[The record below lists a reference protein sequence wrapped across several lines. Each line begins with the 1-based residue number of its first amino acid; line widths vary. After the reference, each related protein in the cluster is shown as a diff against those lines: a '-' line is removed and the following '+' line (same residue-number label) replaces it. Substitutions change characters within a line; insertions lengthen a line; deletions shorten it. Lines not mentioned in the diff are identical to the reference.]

1 MNDVRSPRR
10 TLLLV
15 LIPMLAT
22 FIAQRFYLHL
32 IPIKHLV
39 VAGYLIHHLFLGL
52 MIVIPAAFV
61 LAFGFRNR
69 LVGIA
74 APLLLGVGAAMMLD
88 EAVYLVAMEETF
100 IDPEKTG
107 PFYRTPVSF
116 WGAIILVS
124 SGTGLLLFLYRLAS
138 RSDINS

>member
-1 MNDVRSPRR
+1 MHDVRSPRR

-22 FIAQRFYLHL
+22 FIGQRFYLHV

-39 VAGYLIHHLFLGL
+39 VGGYLIHHLFLGL
-52 MIVIPAAFV
+52 LIALPAAFV

-69 LVGIA
+69 LLATA
-74 APLLLGVGAAMMLD
+74 APLLLGVGTAMVLD
-88 EAVYLVAMEETF
+88 EAVYLVAMEATF
-100 IDPEKTG
+100 IDPEETG
-107 PFYRTPVSF
+107 PFYRTSVSL

-124 SGTGLLLFLYRLAS
+124 IGAGLLLFLYRLAS
-138 RSDINS
+138 RGDGNS

>member
-1 MNDVRSPRR
+1 MHDVRSPRR

-22 FIAQRFYLHL
+22 FIGQRFYLHL

-39 VAGYLIHHLFLGL
+39 LAGYLIHHLFLGL
-52 MIVIPAAFV
+52 LIALPAAFV
-61 LAFGFRNR
+61 LAFGFHNR
-69 LVGIA
+69 LLAIA
-74 APLLLGVGAAMMLD
+74 APLLLGVGTALVLD
-88 EAVYLVAMEETF
+88 EAVYLVAMEATF

-107 PFYRTPVSF
+107 PFYGTSVSL

-124 SGTGLLLFLYRLAS
+124 IGAGLLLFLYRLAS
-138 RSDINS
+138 RSAGNS